1 MELMKLKISS
11 ELTQKLRTLKGRT
24 GLTPNILCR
33 MGICL
38 SLSEPGIPDT
48 RKQPEDGMEFNRYTL
63 TGQYDILFL
72 SLLKER
78 CLEDGIRID
87 ENNIFLY
94 FVAHLNR
101 GISLIYNRVRSLGEI
116 EKLLERSSP

>member
-33 MGICL
+33 IGFCL
-38 SLSEPGIPDT
+38 SLNEPGSPDT

-78 CLEDGIRID
+78 CLQDEVSRDDG
-87 ENNIFLY
+87 NLYLY
-94 FVAHLNR
+94 FIAHINR
-101 GISLIYNRVRSLGEI
+101 GIYLTYNRIRSLSDLK
-116 EKLLERSSP
+116 KLLNP